1 MSLSRVESRKQ
12 QQLQTQGN
20 RKKRKRSALISVSLV
35 AILFIGL
42 AFVFQYDRIKDV
54 LSSISD
60 SFSKED
66 RIIHNVV
73 DIEPGW
79 SEKVTETNQDAV
91 TGTTE
96 GAIDIEEPASS
107 EQDGTEAS
115 GDGSQGGGITGHP
128 GTGEDG
134 VQEPVT
140 PPSEPNIDATVQLAF
155 VGDILQGEYI
165 DGYLQQEG
173 YNYPYEQALFHLT
186 SADLTAGNLEMPITT
201 RDQPAEDKTYIF
213 RGKPEA
219 LTGLVH
225 AGIDVVSLANNHTL
239 DHGIDGMLDTRKYLD
254 EYGIAH
260 VGAGNNAE
268 EAYAPVI
275 KESNGIKV
283 AFVGTSRVL
292 PVTTWKATPY
302 QAGLAESYA
311 PEQTLQAI
319 EEVEDEAHITV
330 VLVHWG
336 IERSD
341 SPEPYQ
347 LDLARRYIDAGA
359 DLVIG
364 SHPHVLQGFE
374 QYNGKWIAYSLGNFV
389 FAAHP
394 KGRQAETGVLTAT
407 CNAQAECEA
416 QFAPMKIV
424 NAQPTPIE
432 GEASQQLFDFLEEVS
447 FDVRI
452 DERGNLSASQ

>member
-12 QQLQTQGN
+12 QQLQEQKS
-20 RKKRKRSALISVSLV
+20 RKKRKKSGIITFCLAV
-35 AILFIGL
+35 ILLIGL
-42 AFVFQYDRIKDV
+42 AFVFQYDRISDAFE
-54 LSSISD
+54 SISAKFNGD
-60 SFSKED
+60 D
-66 RIIHNVV
+66 QPIYNVV
-73 DIEPGW
+73 ESQFGDNDSE
-79 SEKVTETNQDAV
+79 SEKSPVDESEQTNEANANDQEQV
-91 TGTTE
+91 GTT
-96 GAIDIEEPASS
+96 GEES
-107 EQDGTEAS
+107 EAEAS
-115 GDGSQGGGITGHP
+115 GDGNEGNGQSE
-128 GTGEDG
+128 GTGSEDNSSS
-134 VQEPVT
+134 VT
-140 PPSEPNIDATVQLAF
+140 SPSAPDPNVTIQLAF

-173 YNYPYEQALFHLT
+173 YDYPYEQALFHLT
-186 SADLTAGNLEMPITT
+186 SADITAGNLEMPITT
-201 RDQPAEDKTYIF
+201 QHNPAEKTYVF
-213 RGKPEA
+213 KGKPEA
-219 LTGLVH
+219 LSGIVN
-225 AGIDVVSLANNHTL
+225 AGIDIVSLANNHML

-275 KESNGIKV
+275 IEANGIKV
-283 AFVGTSRVL
+283 AYVGTSRVL
-292 PVTTWKATPY
+292 PETSWKATPY

-319 EEVEDEAHITV
+319 EKAEEEAHITV

-336 IERSD
+336 KERED
-341 SPEPYQ
+341 SPNSHQ
-347 LDLARRYIDAGA
+347 LDLAKRYIDAGA

-416 QFAPMKIV
+416 QFAPMKVV
-424 NAQPTPIE
+424 NAQPTPVE
-432 GEASQQLFDFLEEVS
+432 GKTSKQILEFLEVVS
-447 FDVRI
+447 RGVKI
-452 DERGNLSASQ
+452 DERGNLMSKH